1 MNHEPANPAGEP
13 RSDAPAPGSVGAPA
27 PPTELGRDLTLLA
40 LGLVMMVEGMFLT
53 VDVVAHGQSVLVRG
67 AGRFALMA
75 GLCYMTWQGFAVS
88 RWVLVVLIAAAVA
101 AAPMVLGAA
110 LREGPAFV
118 LLHAGGAA
126 GYLVAGVLLA
136 GSGKVAGFLRH
147 RRALRDA
154 DTL

>member
-1 MNHEPANPAGEP
+1 MNHEPANPPGA
-13 RSDAPAPGSVGAPA
+13 RRRDATAPGNAGAPA

-40 LGLVMMVEGMFLT
+40 LGLVMVVEGVFLT
-53 VDVVAHGQSVLVRG
+53 VDVVAQGQSVLVRG

-101 AAPMVLGAA
+101 AAPVVLGAA
-110 LREGPAFV
+110 LREGHAV
-118 LLHAGGAA
+118 ALLHAGGAA

-136 GSGKVAGFLRH
+136 GSGKVAAFLRH
-147 RRALRDA
+147 RRALRNV